1 MTTKEHSTEHKA
13 EHKKG
18 RAEVSQVKKK
28 AVQDLKET
36 IEHYPVIAIINLEN
50 LPARSLQKMK
60 TKLRKDLEIK
70 VAKKSIIENALK
82 LSTKKDIDK
91 LLPHLV
97 GSPALLLS
105 KENPF
110 RIYKLLKQSKSA
122 AAIKPGQITPK
133 DLMIPA
139 GPTPFA
145 PGPIIGE
152 LGMLRIKAGIE
163 AGKVVI
169 KEDAHVAKKGD
180 VVNDKLSALL
190 MRLGIEPMEIGLNL
204 VAAYENGNV
213 LVGDVL
219 DIDDKAFIA
228 KIQQAASEALNLA
241 VDIAYP
247 SKDTITLLIQK
258 TFRDSKAIAIET
270 DILADLVVEQILAK
284 ASAQADA
291 VSNIVNKE

>member
-1 MTTKEHSTEHKA
+1 MTAKDSTKKI
-13 EHKKG
+13 KKG
-18 RAEVSQVKKK
+18 RAHVSDAKTK
-28 AVQDLKET
+28 AVLELKEV
-36 IEHYPVIAIINLEN
+36 IDHYPVIAIINLEN
-50 LPARSLQKMK
+50 LPAKQLQKMK
-60 TKLRKDLEIK
+60 TKLRNDLEIK

-82 LSTKKDIDK
+82 LSKKENITKLSEYLI
-91 LLPHLV
+91 

-152 LGMLRIKAGIE
+152 LGMLKIKAGIE

-169 KEDAHVAKKGD
+169 KDDAHVAKKGD
-180 VVNDKLSALL
+180 VVNDKLSSLL

-204 VAAYENGNV
+204 VAAYENGDV
-213 LVGDVL
+213 LIGEVL
-219 DIDDKAFIA
+219 DIDDKVFIQ
-228 KIQQAASEALNLA
+228 KIQTAASEAMNLA
-241 VDIAYP
+241 VDIAYA
-247 SKDTITLLIQK
+247 SEDTITLLIQK
-258 TFRDSKAIAIET
+258 SFRDSKAIAIER
-270 DILADLVVEQILAK
+270 DILADLVIEQILAK
-284 ASAQADA
+284 ADAQANA
-291 VSNIVNKE
+291 VSEIVNKE

>member
-1 MTTKEHSTEHKA
+1 
-13 EHKKG
+13 
-18 RAEVSQVKKK
+18 
-28 AVQDLKET
+28 LKNT
-36 IEHYPVIAIINLEN
+36 IDHYPIVAVINLEN

-82 LSTKKDIDK
+82 QSSKKDITK
-91 LLPHLV
+91 LIPYLV
-97 GSPALLLS
+97 GSPALLLT

-110 RIYKLLKQSKSA
+110 RVYKLLKQSKTA
-122 AAIKPGQITPK
+122 AAIKPGQVTPK

-180 VVNDKLSALL
+180 VVNDKLSSLL

-204 VAAYENGNV
+204 VAAYENGDV
-213 LVGDVL
+213 LIGDVL

-247 SKDTITLLIQK
+247 SKDTIELLVQK
-258 TFRDSKAIAIET
+258 AFRDSKAIAIER
-270 DILADLVVEQILAK
+270 DVLADLVVDQILAK
-284 ASAQADA
+284 ANAQANA
-291 VSNIVNKE
+291 VSSIVHKD